1 MIYIYH
7 INKKNIKIKKINSY
21 QILYVHLIN
30 NKNIIIKIKI
40 IYFYQISL
48 ILINKKYTDNYFS
61 KIKIK
66 LDKH

>member
-61 KIKIK
+61 KTKIK
-66 LDKH
+66 LNKH

>member
-7 INKKNIKIKKINSY
+7 TNKKNIKIKKINSY

-30 NKNIIIKIKI
+30 NKNITIKINL

-61 KIKIK
+61 KTKIK
-66 LDKH
+66 LNKH

>member
-66 LDKH
+66 LNKH

>member
-21 QILYVHLIN
+21 QILYLHLIN

-66 LDKH
+66 LNKH

>member
-7 INKKNIKIKKINSY
+7 TNKKNIKIKKINSY

-30 NKNIIIKIKI
+30 NKNITIKINL

-66 LDKH
+66 FNKH